1 MLSTLCPMALFS
13 SGSVWRHGTASTV
26 ASAWG
31 LQRTHED
38 ASPQLVLMK
47 FSLKTRRKKKILTF
61 PLAVSL
67 QRLFEDTRESLRWLD
82 KHDEGL
88 CVGIITGD
96 WARQVWELLLVPF
109 TLFLESFCGVFCS

>member
-1 MLSTLCPMALFS
+1 MALMLSTLCPMALFS

-47 FSLKTRRKKKILTF
+47 FSLKTRRKKKNLNLSTSSVSAK
-61 PLAVSL
+61 AV
-67 QRLFEDTRESLRWLD
+67 
-82 KHDEGL
+82 
-88 CVGIITGD
+88 
-96 WARQVWELLLVPF
+96 
-109 TLFLESFCGVFCS
+109 